1 MKWLKRRLQ
10 DWLGITALELRV
22 RKLDHYGEAG
32 FTAIYHKGVPV
43 DIDIDDST
51 GVAEYGGLDPA
62 PVGTLDT
69 MIKKGYDKN
78 A

>member
-22 RKLDHYGEAG
+22 RKLDHPW
-32 FTAIYHKGVPV
+32 TIYHKGVPV
-43 DIDIDDST
+43 DIDVDDST